1 MHDGAHLDLED
12 VLRHYGDVTH
22 GIENYD
28 PADLLDELEP
38 TVQQGAAHI
47 MEVNAGLSGEL
58 NLAANLAGLSN
69 LREFL
74 LTLTDPAVHDLP
86 DLRPPS
92 VPSGLDVP

>member
-1 MHDGAHLDLED
+1 
-12 VLRHYGDVTH
+12 
-22 GIENYD
+22 
-28 PADLLDELEP
+28 
-38 TVQQGAAHI
+38 